1 MRTLK
6 VRTFGSQV
14 NVHDSERFSG
24 LLESAGDVPAVEGIV
39 ADVVAFNTCAVRE
52 NADSKLTGNLSH
64 LTPVKAENP
73 GMRIA
78 GGGCL
83 AQTEKDRRPGEI
95 LAGPAASS
103 GSASPASTH
112 VTSPLPRDF
121 TGDVIAAVASRHVMG
136 SISVVP

>member
-1 MRTLK
+1 MSTN
-6 VRTFGSQV
+6 SY
-14 NVHDSERFSG
+14 E
-24 LLESAGDVPAVEGIV
+24 LEHGCAQGFHECDVAG
-39 ADVVAFNTCAVRE
+39 VVVFNTRDVRE
-52 NADSKLTGNLSH
+52 HADSKHSGNLSH
-64 LTPVKAENP
+64 LIPVKAESPRMQNA
-73 GMRIA
+73 R
-78 GGGCL
+78 GGCL

-136 SISVVP
+136 SISGVP